1 MTDQHAAVAPI
12 APPAPWTG
20 GKRRLAAR
28 IIARLSA
35 LPHRTY
41 VEPFVGMGG
50 LFFRRPTRAPA
61 EVINDISAD
70 VATLFRVL
78 QRHYVPLMDMLRWQV
93 TSRAEFERLVAARA
107 DTLTDLERAARF
119 LYLQRTG
126 FGGKV
131 VGRSFGVSVA
141 SPARFDVQR
150 LGAIL
155 EAVHERLSSVVIER
169 LPYGALIDRYDRAE
183 TLFYLD
189 PPYAGSE
196 TMYGPGVFAEADFVS
211 LAEQL
216 RRIRGR
222 FLLSLND
229 TPLVREAFAGFAMEE
244 VDVAYSLSREQA
256 GRRAFRELIISR
268 EGDGRGGT

>member
-1 MTDQHAAVAPI
+1 MPFQHAPVDPI
-12 APPAPWTG
+12 APPAFWPG

-28 IIARLSA
+28 IIQRLA
-35 LPHRTY
+35 QMPHRTY

-50 LFFRRPTRAPA
+50 LFFRRPERAPA

-70 VATLFRVL
+70 VANLFRVL
-78 QRHYVPLMDMLRWQV
+78 QRHYVPLMDMLRWQI
-93 TSRAEFERLVAARA
+93 TSRAEFERLLAANA

-131 VGRSFGVSVA
+131 MGRSFGVSVGA
-141 SPARFDVQR
+141 PARFDVAK
-150 LGAIL
+150 LAGIL
-155 EAVHERLSSVVIER
+155 EAVHERLSGVVIER
-169 LPYGALIDRYDRAE
+169 LPYGALIDRYDRSE

-196 TMYGPGVFAEADFVS
+196 AIYGPGVFQEADFS
-211 LAEQL
+211 RLAEQL
-216 RRIRGR
+216 RGLKGR

-229 TPLVREAFAGFAMEE
+229 APLVREAFAGFVLEE
-244 VDVAYSLSREQA
+244 VEVSYSISRDAA
-256 GRRAFRELIISR
+256 GRRPWKELIITAP
-268 EGDGRGGT
+268 E

>member
-1 MTDQHAAVAPI
+1 MSFQHAPVDPI
-12 APPAPWTG
+12 APPAFWPG

-28 IIARLSA
+28 LIQRLA
-35 LPHRTY
+35 EIPHRTY

-50 LFFRRPTRAPA
+50 LFFRRPTRPPG

-70 VATLFRVL
+70 VANLFRVL
-78 QRHYVPLMDMLRWQV
+78 QRHYVALMDLLRWQI
-93 TSRAEFERLVAARA
+93 TSRAEFERLLAANA

-131 VGRSFGVSVA
+131 MGRSFGVSPGSA
-141 SPARFDVQR
+141 ARFDVAKLADI
-150 LGAIL
+150 LGS
-155 EAVHERLSSVVIER
+155 VHERLSSVVIER
-169 LPYGALIDRYDRAE
+169 LPYGALIDRYDRSE

-196 TMYGPGVFAEADFVS
+196 AMYGPGVFGEADFRR

-216 RRIRGR
+216 RGLKGR

-229 TPLVREAFAGFAMEE
+229 APPVREAFAGFAMEQ
-244 VDVAYSLSREQA
+244 VDVAYSISRNQA
-256 GRRAFRELIISR
+256 GRRPWKELII
-268 EGDGRGGT
+268 TAPQ